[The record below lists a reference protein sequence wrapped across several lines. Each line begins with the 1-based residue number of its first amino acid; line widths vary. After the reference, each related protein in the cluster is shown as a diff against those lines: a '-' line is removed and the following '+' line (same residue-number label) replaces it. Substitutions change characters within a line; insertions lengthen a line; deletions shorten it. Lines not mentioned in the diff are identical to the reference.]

1 MPQPA
6 QDPSGGNPA
15 DGKTLVRG
23 ADGSLYYVSKSEP
36 AVKLTEEESETVS
49 QLIDEAEEE
58 LARKINEA
66 IPRIA
71 PNCTRNA
78 RVILPEVF
86 MD

>member
-1 MPQPA
+1 MPQPTQSA
-6 QDPSGGNPA
+6 PGENPPE
-15 DGKTLVRG
+15 GKTLVRG
-23 ADGSLYYVSKSEP
+23 ADGALYFVSRHGLP
-36 AVKLTEEESETVS
+36 DRLTEEESELVT
-49 QLIDEAEEE
+49 QLIDQAEDD
-58 LARKINEA
+58 LSRKINAA

>member
-1 MPQPA
+1 MPQPS
-6 QDPSGGNPA
+6 QNPPGGESPEE
-15 DGKTLVRG
+15 KTLVRG
-23 ADGSLYYVSKSEP
+23 ADGTLYSLTKNHP
-36 AVKLTEEESETVS
+36 PMRLTEEESEIIS
-49 QLIDEAEEE
+49 QIIDETEEE
-58 LARKINEA
+58 LARRINEA

>member
-1 MPQPA
+1 MPQSS
-6 QDPSGGNPA
+6 QNPSGEGPPEE
-15 DGKTLVRG
+15 KTLVRG
-23 ADGSLYYVSKSEP
+23 ADGTLYVLTKNNP
-36 AVKLTEEESETVS
+36 PMRLTEEESETVS
-49 QLIDEAEEE
+49 QIIDEVEED
-58 LARKINEA
+58 LARRINEA